1 MSSPYEPMWKEL
13 GLDLAAHDALL
24 QVLGK
29 GYQDVFL
36 SQKDRPAGMDY
47 FNFVMSEVH
56 GLRVKEILDGKKEGR
71 QGGRFVLRVRS

>member
-1 MSSPYEPMWKEL
+1 MSTEYEQMWTDL
-13 GLDLAAHDALL
+13 GLDLTAHDALL

-47 FNFVMSEVH
+47 FNFVVSEVH
-56 GLRVKEILDGKKEGR
+56 GLRVKELVDGKKDGHKVV
-71 QGGRFVLRVRS
+71 GSFLRVRS